1 MLTKEDIRNLLA
13 RRFCNDIHKKL
24 SEIPTPSALKDIYKG
39 ANRIKEAIE
48 RNEHIAI
55 VGDYDVDGVV
65 SSVILAEFFD
75 DLGVKNY
82 LVKIPNRFKDGYGLN
97 PEIIDELASDVSL
110 IITVDNGISA
120 NEAASICNVANN
132 GKVMANKDVCQT
144 VILLKLFK
152 QVDYLGLN
160 RNVQRRNR
168 LVADNNFWL
177 KHNSASNTNTLA
189 LTARELVRVA
199 VLELKV
205 KANFLHYLFN
215 ASITL

>member
-82 LVKIPNRFKDGYGLN
+82 LVKIPNRFKDG
-97 PEIIDELASDVSL
+97 IR
-110 IITVDNGISA
+110 
-120 NEAASICNVANN
+120 
-132 GKVMANKDVCQT
+132 
-144 VILLKLFK
+144 LKP
-152 QVDYLGLN
+152 
-160 RNVQRRNR
+160 
-168 LVADNNFWL
+168 
-177 KHNSASNTNTLA
+177 
-189 LTARELVRVA
+189 
-199 VLELKV
+199 
-205 KANFLHYLFN
+205 
-215 ASITL
+215 

>member
-39 ANRIKEAIE
+39 ANRIKEAID
-48 RNEHIAI
+48 RSEHIAI

-97 PEIIDELASDVSL
+97 PEIIDELA
-110 IITVDNGISA
+110 N
-120 NEAASICNVANN
+120 
-132 GKVMANKDVCQT
+132 
-144 VILLKLFK
+144 IL
-152 QVDYLGLN
+152 
-160 RNVQRRNR
+160 
-168 LVADNNFWL
+168 
-177 KHNSASNTNTLA
+177 
-189 LTARELVRVA
+189 
-199 VLELKV
+199 
-205 KANFLHYLFN
+205 
-215 ASITL
+215 

>member
-120 NEAASICNVANN
+120 NEAASICKEKRHRSHHHRSPHATSHFARSLRHNQS
-132 GKVMANKDVCQT
+132 KT
-144 VILLKLFK
+144 R
-152 QVDYLGLN
+152 GLQLSKY
-160 RNVQRRNR
+160 RNLRC
-168 LVADNNFWL
+168 
-177 KHNSASNTNTLA
+177 
-189 LTARELVRVA
+189 
-199 VLELKV
+199 
-205 KANFLHYLFN
+205 
-215 ASITL
+215 

>member
-48 RNEHIAI
+48 KNERIAI

-75 DLGVKNY
+75 DLGVKDY

-97 PEIIDELASDVSL
+97 PEIIDELASDISL
-110 IITVDNGISA
+110 IITVDNSKRR
-120 NEAASICNVANN
+120 SR
-132 GKVMANKDVCQT
+132 
-144 VILLKLFK
+144 
-152 QVDYLGLN
+152 YL
-160 RNVQRRNR
+160 QRKGHRSHHHR
-168 LVADNNFWL
+168 SPHATSRFTRSLRY
-177 KHNSASNTNTLA
+177 HQP
-189 LTARELVRVA
+189 
-199 VLELKV
+199 
-205 KANFLHYLFN
+205 
-215 ASITL
+215 